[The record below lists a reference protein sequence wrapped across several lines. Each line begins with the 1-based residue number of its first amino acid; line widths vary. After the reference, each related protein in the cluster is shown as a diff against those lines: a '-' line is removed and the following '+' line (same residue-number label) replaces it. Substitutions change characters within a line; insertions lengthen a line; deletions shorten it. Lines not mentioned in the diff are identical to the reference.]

1 MDKYEFNI
9 KAEQMR
15 KMAEQGDYKT
25 AMQIADTIDWRRVRN
40 ANLLSYVADI
50 YEHNSEYEEAKDILL
65 LAFERA
71 PVGKRFLYKLAE
83 ISVKAG
89 DLQDAQEFYH
99 EFCEMSPD
107 DSRQYL
113 LRYLILKAKGASAE
127 QLIAPLEEYTSEEV
141 DEEWLYTLAKLYSEA
156 GCEDACVRTCDKIML
171 LFGLGQYVDK
181 AMELKLQYR
190 SLSKEQ
196 MDLVENRSKYEE
208 KLRKVSE
215 AFADTDGNLVEAQS
229 PALKAEVDAELAAE
243 TQSEGTTDTIT
254 TPSTEAVQ
262 PSSEENA
269 TIYQKTAEA
278 NADDQHAYTTDAA
291 SMAAIAAPESAAV
304 STAVSD
310 PVVTPSTAVPGAAQA
325 SDHDMQGAA
334 ADAVEAIQSAVHK
347 IPQKEEELHNYHM
360 IIEAKT
366 RADGLKIAIDEIKY
380 FHDLYGFNFKV
391 AKTDATR
398 LNERGFAAFV
408 PKIVGK
414 DLIVENAG
422 ALTYDVVDEIGDYID
437 TLTDSS
443 SVVLVDVMD
452 HFDRMAEDRPLF
464 IKKFDLV
471 SDVEEEEDELVE
483 DVDLDAP
490 VQADPAAESG
500 ETAASMKVQQPSS
513 APSYSEDRTPVPLHG
528 TENTCAEVDSSDK
541 YVDTSAADMS
551 ASASTVD
558 SAYAEPQKNEVDSAA
573 DAVDYPAETAD
584 ADGYDEEA
592 LAEEEADADGNA
604 AAQPEDKLPGDYYQE
619 MSVEDFAN
627 YAQQYAREID
637 CVLVGKT
644 VLALYERI
652 EMMQED
658 GVELTKESA
667 EELIEEAADKAEAP
681 SLGKKLTGMFHPKYD
696 KENRLILREDNF
708 IG

>member
-156 GCEDACVRTCDKIML
+156 GYEDACVRTCDKIML

-243 TQSEGTTDTIT
+243 TQSEGTTDMIT
-254 TPSTEAVQ
+254 TPSSEAVQ
-262 PSSEENA
+262 PSTEENA

-278 NADDQHAYTTDAA
+278 NADDQNAYAADAA
-291 SMAAIAAPESAAV
+291 SMTAAAVPESAAAPAG
-304 STAVSD
+304 SN
-310 PVVTPSTAVPGAAQA
+310 PVVTPSTEATSAAPA
-325 SDHDMQGAA
+325 SDRDIQGAA
-334 ADAVEAIQSAVHK
+334 ADAVEAIQTAVHK
-347 IPQKEEELHNYHM
+347 IPQKEAELHNYHM

-490 VQADPAAESG
+490 VQADADVENG
-500 ETAASMKVQQPSS
+500 ETAASMTVQQPSS

-541 YVDTSAADMS
+541 YVDTSAADMP
-551 ASASTVD
+551 AAGSTVD
-558 SAYAEPQKNEVDSAA
+558 SAYAEPQDTQVDSAA

-592 LAEEEADADGNA
+592 LTEEEADADGNA
-604 AAQPEDKLPGDYYQE
+604 VAQPEEKLPGDYYQE

-696 KENRLILREDNF
+696 KENRLILRADNF

>member
-83 ISVKAG
+83 ISVQAG

-107 DSRQYL
+107 DSRQFL

-215 AFADTDGNLVEAQS
+215 EFADTDGNLVEAQS
-229 PALKAEVDAELAAE
+229 PALKAEVDAELAA
-243 TQSEGTTDTIT
+243 D
-254 TPSTEAVQ
+254 TEAQ
-262 PSSEENA
+262 PATEENA

-278 NADDQHAYTTDAA
+278 NADDQNAYTTDAA
-291 SMAAIAAPESAAV
+291 SMTSAAV
-304 STAVSD
+304 SESAAAPAGSD
-310 PVVTPSTAVPGAAQA
+310 PVVTPSTEATSAAPA
-325 SDHDMQGAA
+325 SDHDIQGAA
-334 ADAVEAIQSAVHK
+334 SDAVEAIQSAVHK
-347 IPQKEEELHNYHM
+347 IPQKEAELHNYHM

-490 VQADPAAESG
+490 VQADEENEESTASMT
-500 ETAASMKVQQPSS
+500 EQQSSSAASFR
-513 APSYSEDRTPVPLHG
+513 EDRTPVPLHG
-528 TENTCAEVDSSDK
+528 TEDMSAEVDSSDK
-541 YVDTSAADMS
+541 YVDTSAADMP
-551 ASASTVD
+551 AAVSTVD
-558 SAYAEPQKNEVDSAA
+558 STYAEPQDKQVDSAA
-573 DAVDYPAETAD
+573 DTVDYPAETAD

-592 LAEEEADADGNA
+592 LSEEEADADENA
-604 AAQPEDKLPGDYYQE
+604 AAQPEEKLPGDYYQE

>member
-107 DSRQYL
+107 DSRQFL

-229 PALKAEVDAELAAE
+229 PSLKAEVDAELAA
-243 TQSEGTTDTIT
+243 D
-254 TPSTEAVQ
+254 TEAQ
-262 PSSEENA
+262 PATEENA
-269 TIYQKTAEA
+269 IIYQKTAEA
-278 NADDQHAYTTDAA
+278 NADDQNAYTTDAA
-291 SMAAIAAPESAAV
+291 SMTSAAV
-304 STAVSD
+304 SESAAAPAGSD
-310 PVVTPSTAVPGAAQA
+310 PVVTPSTEATSAAPA
-325 SDHDMQGAA
+325 SDHDIQGAA
-334 ADAVEAIQSAVHK
+334 SDAVEAIQSAVHK
-347 IPQKEEELHNYHM
+347 IPQKKEELHNYHM

-490 VQADPAAESG
+490 VQADEENEESTASMT
-500 ETAASMKVQQPSS
+500 EQQSSSAASFR
-513 APSYSEDRTPVPLHG
+513 EDRTPVPLHG
-528 TENTCAEVDSSDK
+528 TEDMSAEVDSSDK
-541 YVDTSAADMS
+541 YVDTSAADMP
-551 ASASTVD
+551 AAASTVE
-558 SAYAEPQKNEVDSAA
+558 STYAESQDKQVDSAA
-573 DAVDYPAETAD
+573 DTVDYPAETAD

-592 LAEEEADADGNA
+592 LSEEEADADENA

-696 KENRLILREDNF
+696 KENRLILRADNF

>member
-107 DSRQYL
+107 DSRQFL

-127 QLIAPLEEYTSEEV
+127 QLIAPLEEYTSLEV

-215 AFADTDGNLVEAQS
+215 EYADTDGNLVEAQS
-229 PALKAEVDAELAAE
+229 PVVKAEVDAELAAE
-243 TQSEGTTDTIT
+243 TQSEGMTDTIT
-254 TPSTEAVQ
+254 TPLSEDVQ
-262 PSSEENA
+262 PSSEESA
-269 TIYQKTAEA
+269 TIYQKSAEA
-278 NADDQHAYTTDAA
+278 NAGDQPAYTTAA
-291 SMAAIAAPESAAV
+291 DSMAAATTV
-304 STAVSD
+304 STAAVTD
-310 PVVTPSTAVPGAAQA
+310 PIVASSTSAQGAAQT
-325 SDHDMQGAA
+325 SNHDMQCAA

-347 IPQKEEELHNYHM
+347 IPRKEEELHNYHM

-408 PKIVGK
+408 PKIAGK

-422 ALTYDVVDEIGDYID
+422 ALTYDVVDEISDYID

-471 SDVEEEEDELVE
+471 SDIEEEEDELVE
-483 DVDLDAP
+483 DVDLEAP
-490 VQADPAAESG
+490 VQADAAVENE
-500 ETAASMKVQQPSS
+500 ETAASMTVQKPSPAAS
-513 APSYSEDRTPVPLHG
+513 ISEDRTPVPLHG
-528 TENTCAEVDSSDK
+528 TENRSAEADAPDK
-541 YVDTSAADMS
+541 YVDTSAVPVA
-551 ASASTVD
+551 AAASTVD
-558 SAYAEPQKNEVDSAA
+558 SAYAESQKNQVDSAA

-584 ADGYDEEA
+584 ADGDDEEA
-592 LAEEEADADGNA
+592 LTEEGADAAGNA
-604 AAQPEDKLPGDYYQE
+604 AAQPEEPLPGDYYQE

>member
-107 DSRQYL
+107 DSRQFL

-215 AFADTDGNLVEAQS
+215 EFADTDGNLVEAQS
-229 PALKAEVDAELAAE
+229 PVVKAEVDAELAAE

-254 TPSTEAVQ
+254 TPLSEDVQ

-269 TIYQKTAEA
+269 TIYQKSVEA
-278 NADDQHAYTTDAA
+278 NAGDQHAYTTAA
-291 SMAAIAAPESAAV
+291 DSMAAATAAST
-304 STAVSD
+304 TAVSD
-310 PVVTPSTAVPGAAQA
+310 PIVASSTSAQGAAQT
-325 SDHDMQGAA
+325 SDHNMQCAA

-347 IPQKEEELHNYHM
+347 IPQKKEELHNYHM

-408 PKIVGK
+408 PKIAGK

-422 ALTYDVVDEIGDYID
+422 ALTYDVVDEISDYID

-471 SDVEEEEDELVE
+471 SDIEEEEDELVE

-490 VQADPAAESG
+490 VQADAAVENG
-500 ETAASMKVQQPSS
+500 ETAASMTVQQPSS
-513 APSYSEDRTPVPLHG
+513 AASFSEDRTPVPLHG
-528 TENTCAEVDSSDK
+528 TEDRSAEVDAPDK
-541 YVDTSAADMS
+541 YVDTSAAPV
-551 ASASTVD
+551 AAAASTVD
-558 SAYAEPQKNEVDSAA
+558 SAYAESQKNQVDSAA
-573 DAVDYPAETAD
+573 DAVDYPAETVD
-584 ADGYDEEA
+584 AGGDDEEA
-592 LAEEEADADGNA
+592 LTEEGADAAGNA
-604 AAQPEDKLPGDYYQE
+604 AAQPEEPLPGDYYQE

>member
-50 YEHNSEYEEAKDILL
+50 YEHNGEYEEAKDILL

-83 ISVKAG
+83 ISVQAG

-107 DSRQYL
+107 DSRQFL

-156 GCEDACVRTCDKIML
+156 GHEDACVRTCDKIML

-215 AFADTDGNLVEAQS
+215 EFADTDGNLVEAQS
-229 PALKAEVDAELAAE
+229 PALKAEVEAELAA
-243 TQSEGTTDTIT
+243 D
-254 TPSTEAVQ
+254 TEAQ
-262 PSSEENA
+262 PVTEENA

-278 NADDQHAYTTDAA
+278 NADDRNAYTTDAV
-291 SMAAIAAPESAAV
+291 SMAASAVSEPAIAATVAA
-304 STAVSD
+304 
-310 PVVTPSTAVPGAAQA
+310 PVVTPSTEVTGAAPA
-325 SDHDMQGAA
+325 SDRDIQGAA

-347 IPQKEEELHNYHM
+347 IPQKEAELHNYHM

-408 PKIVGK
+408 PKITGK

-490 VQADPAAESG
+490 VQADPAVENG
-500 ETAASMKVQQPSS
+500 ETAASMTVQQPSS
-513 APSYSEDRTPVPLHG
+513 AASFNEDRTPVPLHRTADMG
-528 TENTCAEVDSSDK
+528 VEVDHSEDH
-541 YVDTSAADMS
+541 VDNTAETDASFDAA
-551 ASASTVD
+551 VD
-558 SAYAEPQKNEVDSAA
+558 STYE
-573 DAVDYPAETAD
+573 DAPEETDD
-584 ADGYDEEA
+584 ADGYDEGA
-592 LAEEEADADGNA
+592 LAEEEADAAVNTVA
-604 AAQPEDKLPGDYYQE
+604 EPKEEKLPGDYYQE

-696 KENRLILREDNF
+696 KENRLILREENF

>member
-215 AFADTDGNLVEAQS
+215 EFADTDGNLVEAQS
-229 PALKAEVDAELAAE
+229 PSLKAEVDAELAA
-243 TQSEGTTDTIT
+243 D
-254 TPSTEAVQ
+254 TEAQ
-262 PSSEENA
+262 PATEENA

-278 NADDQHAYTTDAA
+278 NADDQNAYTTDAA
-291 SMAAIAAPESAAV
+291 SMASAAAPESAA
-304 STAVSD
+304 TPAVSES
-310 PVVTPSTAVPGAAQA
+310 PVTPSTEATSVAPA
-325 SDHDMQGAA
+325 SDRDIQGAA

-347 IPQKEEELHNYHM
+347 IPQKEAELHNYHM

-490 VQADPAAESG
+490 VQADATVENG
-500 ETAASMKVQQPSS
+500 ETAASMTVQQPSS

-541 YVDTSAADMS
+541 YVDTSAADMP
-551 ASASTVD
+551 AAASTVD
-558 SAYAEPQKNEVDSAA
+558 SAYAEPQKNQVDSAA

-592 LAEEEADADGNA
+592 LTEEEADADENA
-604 AAQPEDKLPGDYYQE
+604 AAQPEEKLPGDYYQE

-696 KENRLILREDNF
+696 KENRLILRADNF

>member
-107 DSRQYL
+107 DSRQFL

-127 QLIAPLEEYTSEEV
+127 QLIAPLEEYTSLEV

-215 AFADTDGNLVEAQS
+215 EYADTDGNLVEAQS
-229 PALKAEVDAELAAE
+229 PVVKAEVDAELAAE

-254 TPSTEAVQ
+254 TPLSEDVQ
-262 PSSEENA
+262 PSSEESA
-269 TIYQKTAEA
+269 TIYQKSAEA
-278 NADDQHAYTTDAA
+278 NAGDQPAYTTAA
-291 SMAAIAAPESAAV
+291 DSMAAATTV
-304 STAVSD
+304 STAAVTD
-310 PVVTPSTAVPGAAQA
+310 PIVASSTSAQGAAQT
-325 SDHDMQGAA
+325 SNHDMQCAA

-347 IPQKEEELHNYHM
+347 IPRKEEELHNYHM

-408 PKIVGK
+408 PKIAGK

-422 ALTYDVVDEIGDYID
+422 ALTYDVVDEISDYID

-471 SDVEEEEDELVE
+471 SDIEEEEDELVE
-483 DVDLDAP
+483 DVDLNAP
-490 VQADPAAESG
+490 VQADAAVENG
-500 ETAASMKVQQPSS
+500 ETAASMTVQQPSS
-513 APSYSEDRTPVPLHG
+513 AASFSEDRTPVPLHG
-528 TENTCAEVDSSDK
+528 TENRSAEADAPDK
-541 YVDTSAADMS
+541 YVDTSAVPVA
-551 ASASTVD
+551 AAASTVD
-558 SAYAEPQKNEVDSAA
+558 SAYAESQKNQVDSAA

-584 ADGYDEEA
+584 ADGDDEEA
-592 LAEEEADADGNA
+592 LTEEEADTVANE
-604 AAQPEDKLPGDYYQE
+604 AAQPEEPLPGDYYQE

>member
-50 YEHNSEYEEAKDILL
+50 YEHNGEYEEAKDILL

-113 LRYLILKAKGASAE
+113 LRYLILKAKGSSAE

-156 GCEDACVRTCDKIML
+156 GYEDACVRTCDKIML

-243 TQSEGTTDTIT
+243 TQSEGTTDMIT
-254 TPSTEAVQ
+254 TPSSEAVQ
-262 PSSEENA
+262 PSTEENA

-278 NADDQHAYTTDAA
+278 NADDQNAYAADAA
-291 SMAAIAAPESAAV
+291 SMTAAAVPESAA
-304 STAVSD
+304 APAGSD
-310 PVVTPSTAVPGAAQA
+310 PVVTPPTEATSAAPA
-325 SDHDMQGAA
+325 SDRDIQGAA

-347 IPQKEEELHNYHM
+347 IPQKEVELHNYHM

-490 VQADPAAESG
+490 VQADADVENG
-500 ETAASMKVQQPSS
+500 ETEASMTVQQPSF

-541 YVDTSAADMS
+541 YVDTSAADMPV
-551 ASASTVD
+551 AASTVD
-558 SAYAEPQKNEVDSAA
+558 SAYAEPQKNQVDSAA

-592 LAEEEADADGNA
+592 LTEEEADADGNA
-604 AAQPEDKLPGDYYQE
+604 VAQPEEKLPGDYYQE

-696 KENRLILREDNF
+696 KENRLILRADNF

>member
-50 YEHNSEYEEAKDILL
+50 YEHNGEYEEAKDILL

-83 ISVKAG
+83 ISVQAG

-107 DSRQYL
+107 DSRQFL

-156 GCEDACVRTCDKIML
+156 GYEDACVRTCDKIML

-215 AFADTDGNLVEAQS
+215 EFADTDGNLVEAQS
-229 PALKAEVDAELAAE
+229 PSLKAEVDAELAD
-243 TQSEGTTDTIT
+243 DTEAQAVDTSDTVISSPADVQ
-254 TPSTEAVQ
+254 PSTE
-262 PSSEENA
+262 ENA
-269 TIYQKTAEA
+269 SIYRKSAEA
-278 NADDQHAYTTDAA
+278 NADDQNAYTIDAT
-291 SMAAIAAPESAAV
+291 SMAA
-304 STAVSD
+304 TAVSD
-310 PVVTPSTAVPGAAQA
+310 PVVTPSTETMSAAQA
-325 SDHDMQGAA
+325 SDRSIHGAA
-334 ADAVEAIQSAVHK
+334 ADAVDAIQSAVHK
-347 IPQKEEELHNYHM
+347 TPQKETELHNYHM

-408 PKIVGK
+408 PKIAGK

-471 SDVEEEEDELVE
+471 SDVEEEEDELVD

-490 VQADPAAESG
+490 VQADPAEESRD
-500 ETAASMKVQQPSS
+500 TSASVHEPASS
-513 APSYSEDRTPVPLHG
+513 VSEDRTPVPLHG
-528 TENTCAEVDSSDK
+528 TENTGAEVDSSDK
-541 YVDTSAADMS
+541 YVDESAVDTSAA
-551 ASASTVD
+551 ASTVD
-558 SAYAEPQKNEVDSAA
+558 SAYAKPQKNQVDSVA

-592 LAEEEADADGNA
+592 LTGEEADASENA
-604 AAQPEDKLPGDYYQE
+604 AAQPEEKLPGDYYQE

-637 CVLVGKT
+637 CVLAGKT

>member
-156 GCEDACVRTCDKIML
+156 GYEDACVRTCDKIML

-243 TQSEGTTDTIT
+243 TQSEGTTDMIT
-254 TPSTEAVQ
+254 TPSSEAVQ
-262 PSSEENA
+262 PSTEENA

-278 NADDQHAYTTDAA
+278 NADDQNAYAADAA
-291 SMAAIAAPESAAV
+291 SMTAAAVPESAA
-304 STAVSD
+304 APAGSD
-310 PVVTPSTAVPGAAQA
+310 PVVTPSTEATSAAPA
-325 SDHDMQGAA
+325 SDRDIQGAA
-334 ADAVEAIQSAVHK
+334 ADAVEAIQTAVHK
-347 IPQKEEELHNYHM
+347 IPQKEAELHNYHM

-490 VQADPAAESG
+490 VQADADVENG
-500 ETAASMKVQQPSS
+500 ETEASMTVQQPSS

-541 YVDTSAADMS
+541 YVDTSAADMP
-551 ASASTVD
+551 AAGSTVD
-558 SAYAEPQKNEVDSAA
+558 SAYAEPQDTQVDSAA

-592 LAEEEADADGNA
+592 LTEEEADADENA
-604 AAQPEDKLPGDYYQE
+604 VAQPEEKLPGDYYQE

-696 KENRLILREDNF
+696 KENRLILRADNF

>member
-107 DSRQYL
+107 DSRQFL

-127 QLIAPLEEYTSEEV
+127 QLIAPLEEYTSLEV

-215 AFADTDGNLVEAQS
+215 EYADTDGNLVEAQS
-229 PALKAEVDAELAAE
+229 PVVKAEVDAELAAE

-254 TPSTEAVQ
+254 TPLSEDVQ
-262 PSSEENA
+262 PSSEESA
-269 TIYQKTAEA
+269 TIYQKSAEA
-278 NADDQHAYTTDAA
+278 NADDQPAYTTAA
-291 SMAAIAAPESAAV
+291 DSMAAATTV
-304 STAVSD
+304 STAAVTD
-310 PVVTPSTAVPGAAQA
+310 PIVASSTSAQGAAQT
-325 SDHDMQGAA
+325 SNHDMQCAA
-334 ADAVEAIQSAVHK
+334 ADAVKAIQSAVHK

-398 LNERGFAAFV
+398 LNERGFVAFV
-408 PKIVGK
+408 PKIAGK

-422 ALTYDVVDEIGDYID
+422 ALTYDVVDEISDYID

-471 SDVEEEEDELVE
+471 SDIEEEEDELVE
-483 DVDLDAP
+483 DVDLEAP
-490 VQADPAAESG
+490 VQADAAVENE
-500 ETAASMKVQQPSS
+500 ETAASMTVQKPSPAAS
-513 APSYSEDRTPVPLHG
+513 ISEDRTPVPLHG
-528 TENTCAEVDSSDK
+528 TKNRSAEADAPDK
-541 YVDTSAADMS
+541 YVDTSAVPVA
-551 ASASTVD
+551 AAASTVD
-558 SAYAEPQKNEVDSAA
+558 SAYAESQKNQVDSAA

-584 ADGYDEEA
+584 ADGDDEEA
-592 LAEEEADADGNA
+592 LTEEEADTVANE
-604 AAQPEDKLPGDYYQE
+604 AAQPEEPLPGDYYQE

>member
-107 DSRQYL
+107 DSRQFL

-127 QLIAPLEEYTSEEV
+127 QLIAPLEEYTSLEV

-215 AFADTDGNLVEAQS
+215 EYADTDGNLVEAQS
-229 PALKAEVDAELAAE
+229 PVVKAEVDAELAAE

-254 TPSTEAVQ
+254 TPLSEDVQ
-262 PSSEENA
+262 PSSEESA
-269 TIYQKTAEA
+269 TIYQKSAEA
-278 NADDQHAYTTDAA
+278 NAGDQHAHTTAA
-291 SMAAIAAPESAAV
+291 DSMAAATAV
-304 STAVSD
+304 STSAVSD
-310 PVVTPSTAVPGAAQA
+310 PIVASSTSAQGAAQT
-325 SDHDMQGAA
+325 SNHDMQCAA

-347 IPQKEEELHNYHM
+347 IPRKEEELHNYHM

-408 PKIVGK
+408 PKIAGK

-422 ALTYDVVDEIGDYID
+422 ALTYDVVDEISDYID

-471 SDVEEEEDELVE
+471 SDIEEEEDELVE
-483 DVDLDAP
+483 DVDLEAP
-490 VQADPAAESG
+490 VQADAAVENE
-500 ETAASMKVQQPSS
+500 ETAASMTVQKPSPAAS
-513 APSYSEDRTPVPLHG
+513 FSEDRTPVPLHG
-528 TENTCAEVDSSDK
+528 TEDRSAEADAPDK
-541 YVDTSAADMS
+541 YVDTSAVPVA
-551 ASASTVD
+551 AAASTVD
-558 SAYAEPQKNEVDSAA
+558 SAYAESQKNQVDSAA

-584 ADGYDEEA
+584 ADGDDEET
-592 LAEEEADADGNA
+592 LTEEGADAAGNA
-604 AAQPEDKLPGDYYQE
+604 AAQPEEPLPGDYYQE

>member
-156 GCEDACVRTCDKIML
+156 GYEDACVRTCDKIML

-243 TQSEGTTDTIT
+243 TQSEGTTDMIT
-254 TPSTEAVQ
+254 TPSSEAVQ
-262 PSSEENA
+262 PSTEENA

-278 NADDQHAYTTDAA
+278 NADDQNAYAADAA
-291 SMAAIAAPESAAV
+291 SMTAAAVPESAAAPAG
-304 STAVSD
+304 SN
-310 PVVTPSTAVPGAAQA
+310 PVVTPSTEATSAAPA
-325 SDHDMQGAA
+325 SDRDIQGAA
-334 ADAVEAIQSAVHK
+334 ADAVEAIQTAVHK
-347 IPQKEEELHNYHM
+347 IPQKEAELHNYHM

-490 VQADPAAESG
+490 VQADADVENG
-500 ETAASMKVQQPSS
+500 ETEASMTVQQPSS
-513 APSYSEDRTPVPLHG
+513 APLYSEDRTPVPLHG
-528 TENTCAEVDSSDK
+528 TEYTGAEVDSSDK
-541 YVDTSAADMS
+541 YVDTSAADMP
-551 ASASTVD
+551 AAGSTVD
-558 SAYAEPQKNEVDSAA
+558 SAYAEPQDTQVDSAA

-592 LAEEEADADGNA
+592 LTEEEVDADGNA
-604 AAQPEDKLPGDYYQE
+604 AAQPEEKLPGDYYQE

-696 KENRLILREDNF
+696 KENRLILRADNF

>member
-107 DSRQYL
+107 DSRQFL

-243 TQSEGTTDTIT
+243 TQLEGTTDTIT

-278 NADDQHAYTTDAA
+278 NADDQHAYTTATA
-291 SMAAIAAPESAAV
+291 SMAAAAAPESAAV
-304 STAVSD
+304 LTAAGSD
-310 PVVTPSTAVPGAAQA
+310 PVVTPSTAVPGAAQV

-408 PKIVGK
+408 PKIAGK

-490 VQADPAAESG
+490 VQADAAVENR
-500 ETAASMKVQQPSS
+500 ETA

-528 TENTCAEVDSSDK
+528 TEDTGVEVDSSDK
-541 YVDTSAADMS
+541 YVDTSAADMP
-551 ASASTVD
+551 AADSTVD
-558 SAYAEPQKNEVDSAA
+558 SAYAEPQKNQVDSAA
-573 DAVDYPAETAD
+573 DAVDYPAETAV
-584 ADGYDEEA
+584 AEGYDEEA
-592 LAEEEADADGNA
+592 LTEEKADADGNA

>member
-107 DSRQYL
+107 DSRQFL

-127 QLIAPLEEYTSEEV
+127 QLIAPLEEYTSLEV

-215 AFADTDGNLVEAQS
+215 EYADTDGNLVEAQS
-229 PALKAEVDAELAAE
+229 PVVKAEVDAELAAE

-254 TPSTEAVQ
+254 TPLSEDVQ
-262 PSSEENA
+262 PSSEESA
-269 TIYQKTAEA
+269 TIYQKSAEA
-278 NADDQHAYTTDAA
+278 NAGDQPAYTTAA
-291 SMAAIAAPESAAV
+291 DSMAAATTV
-304 STAVSD
+304 STAALTD
-310 PVVTPSTAVPGAAQA
+310 PIVASSTSAQGAAQT
-325 SDHDMQGAA
+325 SNHDMQCAA
-334 ADAVEAIQSAVHK
+334 ADAVKAIQSAVHK
-347 IPQKEEELHNYHM
+347 IPRKEEELHNYHM

-408 PKIVGK
+408 PKIAGK

-422 ALTYDVVDEIGDYID
+422 ALTYDVVDEISDYID

-464 IKKFDLV
+464 I
-471 SDVEEEEDELVE
+471 EEEEDELVE

-490 VQADPAAESG
+490 VQADAAVENE
-500 ETAASMKVQQPSS
+500 ETADSMTVQKPSS
-513 APSYSEDRTPVPLHG
+513 AASFSEDRTPVPLHG
-528 TENTCAEVDSSDK
+528 TENRGAEADAPDK
-541 YVDTSAADMS
+541 YVDTSAVPVA
-551 ASASTVD
+551 AAASTVD
-558 SAYAEPQKNEVDSAA
+558 SAYAESQKNQVDSAA

-584 ADGYDEEA
+584 ADGDDEEA
-592 LAEEEADADGNA
+592 LTEEEADTAGNA
-604 AAQPEDKLPGDYYQE
+604 AAQPEEPLPGDYYQE

>member
-141 DEEWLYTLAKLYSEA
+141 DEEWLYNLAKLYSEA
-156 GCEDACVRTCDKIML
+156 GYEDACVRTCDKIML

-243 TQSEGTTDTIT
+243 TQSEGTTDMIT
-254 TPSTEAVQ
+254 TPSSEAVQ
-262 PSSEENA
+262 PSTEENA

-278 NADDQHAYTTDAA
+278 NADDQNAYTTDAA
-291 SMAAIAAPESAAV
+291 SMESAEVSESAA
-304 STAVSD
+304 TPAVSES
-310 PVVTPSTAVPGAAQA
+310 PVTPSTEATSAAPA
-325 SDHDMQGAA
+325 SDRDIQGAA

-347 IPQKEEELHNYHM
+347 IPQKEAELHNYHM

-391 AKTDATR
+391 AKTDATK

-490 VQADPAAESG
+490 VQADATVENG
-500 ETAASMKVQQPSS
+500 ETEASMTVQQPSS

-528 TENTCAEVDSSDK
+528 TEYTGAEVDSSDK
-541 YVDTSAADMS
+541 YVDTSAADMP
-551 ASASTVD
+551 AAGSTVD
-558 SAYAEPQKNEVDSAA
+558 SAYAEPQDKQVDSAA

-592 LAEEEADADGNA
+592 LTEEEADADGNA
-604 AAQPEDKLPGDYYQE
+604 VAQPEEKLPGDYYQE

-696 KENRLILREDNF
+696 KENRLILRADNF

>member
-1 MDKYEFNI
+1 
-9 KAEQMR
+9 
-15 KMAEQGDYKT
+15 MAAAT
-25 AMQIADTIDWRRVRN
+25 
-40 ANLLSYVADI
+40 VASTSATSDPI
-50 YEHNSEYEEAKDILL
+50 VAS
-65 LAFERA
+65 
-71 PVGKRFLYKLAE
+71 
-83 ISVKAG
+83 S
-89 DLQDAQEFYH
+89 
-99 EFCEMSPD
+99 
-107 DSRQYL
+107 
-113 LRYLILKAKGASAE
+113 ASASGVA
-127 QLIAPLEEYTSEEV
+127 QTS
-141 DEEWLYTLAKLYSEA
+141 
-156 GCEDACVRTCDKIML
+156 
-171 LFGLGQYVDK
+171 
-181 AMELKLQYR
+181 
-190 SLSKEQ
+190 
-196 MDLVENRSKYEE
+196 N
-208 KLRKVSE
+208 
-215 AFADTDGNLVEAQS
+215 
-229 PALKAEVDAELAAE
+229 
-243 TQSEGTTDTIT
+243 
-254 TPSTEAVQ
+254 
-262 PSSEENA
+262 
-269 TIYQKTAEA
+269 
-278 NADDQHAYTTDAA
+278 
-291 SMAAIAAPESAAV
+291 
-304 STAVSD
+304 
-310 PVVTPSTAVPGAAQA
+310 
-325 SDHDMQGAA
+325 HDMQCAA

-408 PKIVGK
+408 PKIAGK
-414 DLIVENAG
+414 DLIVVNAG
-422 ALTYDVVDEIGDYID
+422 ALTYDVVDEISDYID

-471 SDVEEEEDELVE
+471 SDIEEEEDELVE

-490 VQADPAAESG
+490 VQADAAVENG
-500 ETAASMKVQQPSS
+500 DTAASMPVQQPSS
-513 APSYSEDRTPVPLHG
+513 AASYSEDRTPVPLHG
-528 TENTCAEVDSSDK
+528 TEDRGAEVDASDK
-541 YVDTSAADMS
+541 YVDTSAVHMAAAD
-551 ASASTVD
+551 STVD
-558 SAYAEPQKNEVDSAA
+558 SAYAESQKNQVDSAA

-584 ADGYDEEA
+584 ADGDDEEA
-592 LAEEEADADGNA
+592 LTEEEADAAGNE
-604 AAQPEDKLPGDYYQE
+604 AAQSEEQLPGDYYQE

>member
-107 DSRQYL
+107 DSRQFL

-127 QLIAPLEEYTSEEV
+127 QLIAPLEEYTSLEV

-215 AFADTDGNLVEAQS
+215 EYADTDGNLVEAQS
-229 PALKAEVDAELAAE
+229 PVVKAEVDAELAAE

-254 TPSTEAVQ
+254 TPLSEDVQ
-262 PSSEENA
+262 PSSEESA
-269 TIYQKTAEA
+269 TIYQKSAEA
-278 NADDQHAYTTDAA
+278 NAGDQPAYTTATD
-291 SMAAIAAPESAAV
+291 SMAAATTV
-304 STAVSD
+304 STAAVTD
-310 PVVTPSTAVPGAAQA
+310 PIVASSTSAQGATQT
-325 SDHDMQGAA
+325 SNHDMQCAA
-334 ADAVEAIQSAVHK
+334 ADAVKAIQSAVHK

-408 PKIVGK
+408 PKIAGK

-422 ALTYDVVDEIGDYID
+422 ALTYDVVDEISDYID

-471 SDVEEEEDELVE
+471 SDIEEEEDELVE

-490 VQADPAAESG
+490 VQADAAVENE
-500 ETAASMKVQQPSS
+500 ETAASMTVQKPSPAAS
-513 APSYSEDRTPVPLHG
+513 FSEDRTPVPLHG
-528 TENTCAEVDSSDK
+528 TENRSAEADAPDK
-541 YVDTSAADMS
+541 YVDTSAVPVA
-551 ASASTVD
+551 AVASTVD
-558 SAYAEPQKNEVDSAA
+558 SAYAESQKNQVDSAA

-584 ADGYDEEA
+584 ADGDDGET
-592 LAEEEADADGNA
+592 LTEEEADTVANE
-604 AAQPEDKLPGDYYQE
+604 AAQPEEPLPGDYYQE

>member
-156 GCEDACVRTCDKIML
+156 GYEDACVRTCDKIML

-243 TQSEGTTDTIT
+243 TQSEGTTDMIT
-254 TPSTEAVQ
+254 TPSSEAVQ
-262 PSSEENA
+262 PSTEENA

-278 NADDQHAYTTDAA
+278 NADDQNAYAADAA
-291 SMAAIAAPESAAV
+291 SMTAAAVPESAAAPAG
-304 STAVSD
+304 SN
-310 PVVTPSTAVPGAAQA
+310 PVVTPSTEATSAAPA
-325 SDHDMQGAA
+325 SDRDIQGAA
-334 ADAVEAIQSAVHK
+334 ADAVEAIQTAVHK
-347 IPQKEEELHNYHM
+347 IPQKEAELHNYHM

-490 VQADPAAESG
+490 VQADAAVENG
-500 ETAASMKVQQPSS
+500 ETEASMTVQQPSS

-541 YVDTSAADMS
+541 YVDTSAADMP
-551 ASASTVD
+551 AAASTVD
-558 SAYAEPQKNEVDSAA
+558 SAYAEPQKNQVDSAA

-592 LAEEEADADGNA
+592 LTEEEADADGNA
-604 AAQPEDKLPGDYYQE
+604 AAQPEEKLPGDYYQE

-696 KENRLILREDNF
+696 KENRLILRADNF

>member
-107 DSRQYL
+107 DSRQFL

-215 AFADTDGNLVEAQS
+215 EFADTDGNLVEAQS
-229 PALKAEVDAELAAE
+229 PSLKAEVDAELAA
-243 TQSEGTTDTIT
+243 DTEAQ
-254 TPSTEAVQ
+254 PST
-262 PSSEENA
+262 EENA

-278 NADDQHAYTTDAA
+278 NADDQNAYTTDAA
-291 SMAAIAAPESAAV
+291 PMASAAV
-304 STAVSD
+304 SESAAAPAVSES
-310 PVVTPSTAVPGAAQA
+310 PVTPSTEATSAAPA
-325 SDHDMQGAA
+325 SDRDIQGAA

-347 IPQKEEELHNYHM
+347 IPQKEAELHNYHM

-490 VQADPAAESG
+490 VQADAAVENG
-500 ETAASMKVQQPSS
+500 ETAASMTAQQPSS

-541 YVDTSAADMS
+541 YVDTSAADMP
-551 ASASTVD
+551 AAASTVD
-558 SAYAEPQKNEVDSAA
+558 NAYAGPQDTQVDSAA

-592 LAEEEADADGNA
+592 LTEEEADADGNA

>member
-107 DSRQYL
+107 DSRQFL

-127 QLIAPLEEYTSEEV
+127 QLIAPLEEYTSLEV

-215 AFADTDGNLVEAQS
+215 EYADTDGNLVEAQS
-229 PALKAEVDAELAAE
+229 PVVKAEVDAELAAE

-254 TPSTEAVQ
+254 TPLSEDVQ
-262 PSSEENA
+262 PSSEESA
-269 TIYQKTAEA
+269 TIYQKSAEA
-278 NADDQHAYTTDAA
+278 NAGDQPAYTTAA
-291 SMAAIAAPESAAV
+291 DSMAAATTV
-304 STAVSD
+304 STAAVTD
-310 PVVTPSTAVPGAAQA
+310 PIVASSTSAQGAAQT
-325 SDHDMQGAA
+325 SNHDMQCAA
-334 ADAVEAIQSAVHK
+334 ADAVKAIQSAVHK
-347 IPQKEEELHNYHM
+347 IPRKEEELHNYHM

-408 PKIVGK
+408 PKIAGK

-422 ALTYDVVDEIGDYID
+422 ALTYDVVDEISDYID

-471 SDVEEEEDELVE
+471 SDIEEEEDELVE

-490 VQADPAAESG
+490 VQADAAVENE
-500 ETAASMKVQQPSS
+500 ETAASMTVQKPSPAAS
-513 APSYSEDRTPVPLHG
+513 ISEDRTPVPLHG
-528 TENTCAEVDSSDK
+528 TENRSAEADAPDK
-541 YVDTSAADMS
+541 YVDTSAVPVA
-551 ASASTVD
+551 AAASTVD
-558 SAYAEPQKNEVDSAA
+558 SAYAESQKNQVDSAA

-584 ADGYDEEA
+584 ADGDDEEA
-592 LAEEEADADGNA
+592 LTEEEADTVANE
-604 AAQPEDKLPGDYYQE
+604 AAQPEEPLPGDYYQE

>member
-50 YEHNSEYEEAKDILL
+50 YEHNGEYEEAKDILL

-156 GCEDACVRTCDKIML
+156 GYEDACVRTCDKIML

-243 TQSEGTTDTIT
+243 TQSEGTTDMIT
-254 TPSTEAVQ
+254 TPSSEAVQ
-262 PSSEENA
+262 PSTEENA
-269 TIYQKTAEA
+269 TIYQKTAEV
-278 NADDQHAYTTDAA
+278 NADDQNAYAADAA
-291 SMAAIAAPESAAV
+291 SMTAAAVSESAA
-304 STAVSD
+304 APAGSD
-310 PVVTPSTAVPGAAQA
+310 PVVTPSTEATSAAPA
-325 SDHDMQGAA
+325 SDRDIQGAA

-347 IPQKEEELHNYHM
+347 IPQKEAELHNYHM

-366 RADGLKIAIDEIKY
+366 RTDGLKIAIDEIKY
-380 FHDLYGFNFKV
+380 FHDLYGFDFKV

-490 VQADPAAESG
+490 VQADADVENG
-500 ETAASMKVQQPSS
+500 ETEASMTVQQPSS

-541 YVDTSAADMS
+541 YVDTSAADMPA
-551 ASASTVD
+551 ASSTVD
-558 SAYAEPQKNEVDSAA
+558 SAYAEPQKNQVDSAA

-592 LAEEEADADGNA
+592 LTEEEADADGNA
-604 AAQPEDKLPGDYYQE
+604 AAQPEEKLPGDYYQE

-696 KENRLILREDNF
+696 KENRLILRADNF

>member
-1 MDKYEFNI
+1 
-9 KAEQMR
+9 
-15 KMAEQGDYKT
+15 
-25 AMQIADTIDWRRVRN
+25 
-40 ANLLSYVADI
+40 
-50 YEHNSEYEEAKDILL
+50 
-65 LAFERA
+65 
-71 PVGKRFLYKLAE
+71 
-83 ISVKAG
+83 
-89 DLQDAQEFYH
+89 
-99 EFCEMSPD
+99 
-107 DSRQYL
+107 
-113 LRYLILKAKGASAE
+113 
-127 QLIAPLEEYTSEEV
+127 
-141 DEEWLYTLAKLYSEA
+141 
-156 GCEDACVRTCDKIML
+156 
-171 LFGLGQYVDK
+171 
-181 AMELKLQYR
+181 MELKLQYR

-229 PALKAEVDAELAAE
+229 PALKAEVDAELAA
-243 TQSEGTTDTIT
+243 D
-254 TPSTEAVQ
+254 TEAQ
-262 PSSEENA
+262 SATEENA

-278 NADDQHAYTTDAA
+278 NADDQDAYTTDAA
-291 SMAAIAAPESAAV
+291 SMAATASPESAAV
-304 STAVSD
+304 STAAVSD
-310 PVVTPSTAVPGAAQA
+310 PVMTPSTSAPGAAQA

-408 PKIVGK
+408 PKIAGK

-490 VQADPAAESG
+490 VQADAAVENS
-500 ETAASMKVQQPSS
+500 ETA

-528 TENTCAEVDSSDK
+528 TEDTGVEVDSSDK
-541 YVDTSAADMS
+541 YVDTSAADMP
-551 ASASTVD
+551 AAASTVD
-558 SAYAEPQKNEVDSAA
+558 SAYAEPQKNQVDSAA
-573 DAVDYPAETAD
+573 DDVDYPADTAD
-584 ADGYDEEA
+584 AEGYDEEA
-592 LAEEEADADGNA
+592 LTEEEADADGNA

>member
-107 DSRQYL
+107 DSRQFL

-127 QLIAPLEEYTSEEV
+127 QLIAPLEEYTSLEV

-215 AFADTDGNLVEAQS
+215 EYADTDGNLVEAQS
-229 PALKAEVDAELAAE
+229 PVVKAEVDAELAAE

-254 TPSTEAVQ
+254 TPLSEDVQ
-262 PSSEENA
+262 PSSEESA
-269 TIYQKTAEA
+269 TIYQKSAEA
-278 NADDQHAYTTDAA
+278 NAGDQPAYTTAA
-291 SMAAIAAPESAAV
+291 DSMAAATAV
-304 STAVSD
+304 STSAVSD
-310 PVVTPSTAVPGAAQA
+310 PIVASSTSAQGATQT
-325 SDHDMQGAA
+325 SNHDMQCAA

-347 IPQKEEELHNYHM
+347 IPRKEEELHNYHM

-408 PKIVGK
+408 PKIAGK

-422 ALTYDVVDEIGDYID
+422 ALTYDVVDEISDYID

-471 SDVEEEEDELVE
+471 SDIEEEEDELVE

-490 VQADPAAESG
+490 VQADAAVENE
-500 ETAASMKVQQPSS
+500 ETAASMTVQKPSS
-513 APSYSEDRTPVPLHG
+513 AASFSEDRTPVPLHG
-528 TENTCAEVDSSDK
+528 TENRGAEVDAPDK
-541 YVDTSAADMS
+541 YVDTSAVPVA
-551 ASASTVD
+551 AEASTVD
-558 SAYAEPQKNEVDSAA
+558 SAYAESQKNQVDSAA

-584 ADGYDEEA
+584 ADGDDEEA
-592 LAEEEADADGNA
+592 LTEEGADAAGNA
-604 AAQPEDKLPGDYYQE
+604 AAQEEPLPGDYYQE

>member
-50 YEHNSEYEEAKDILL
+50 YEHNGEYEEAKDILL

-83 ISVKAG
+83 ISVQAG

-107 DSRQYL
+107 DSRQFL

-156 GCEDACVRTCDKIML
+156 GYEDACVRTCDKIML

-215 AFADTDGNLVEAQS
+215 EFADTDGNLVEAQS
-229 PALKAEVDAELAAE
+229 PSLKAEVDAELAA
-243 TQSEGTTDTIT
+243 DTEAQPVDTSDTVIPSPDDVQ
-254 TPSTEAVQ
+254 PSTE
-262 PSSEENA
+262 ENA
-269 TIYQKTAEA
+269 SIYRKSAEA
-278 NADDQHAYTTDAA
+278 NADDQNAYTIDDTSLAA
-291 SMAAIAAPESAAV
+291 
-304 STAVSD
+304 TAVSD
-310 PVVTPSTAVPGAAQA
+310 AVVTPSTEATSAAQA
-325 SDHDMQGAA
+325 SDRSIQGAA
-334 ADAVEAIQSAVHK
+334 ADAVDAIQSAVHK
-347 IPQKEEELHNYHM
+347 IPQKEAELHNYHM

-408 PKIVGK
+408 PKIAGK

-437 TLTDSS
+437 TLNDSS

-490 VQADPAAESG
+490 VQADPAEESRD
-500 ETAASMKVQQPSS
+500 TSASVHEPTSS
-513 APSYSEDRTPVPLHG
+513 VSEDRTPVPLHG
-528 TENTCAEVDSSDK
+528 TADTGAEVDSSDE
-541 YVDTSAADMS
+541 YVDKSSSDMS
-551 ASASTVD
+551 AVASTVD
-558 SAYAEPQKNEVDSAA
+558 SAYAEPQKNQVDSVA
-573 DAVDYPAETAD
+573 DAVNYPAET

-592 LAEEEADADGNA
+592 LTEEEADEAENA
-604 AAQPEDKLPGDYYQE
+604 AGQPEEKLPGDYYQE

>member
-50 YEHNSEYEEAKDILL
+50 YEHNGEYEEAKDILL

-83 ISVKAG
+83 ISVQAG

-107 DSRQYL
+107 DSRQFL

-156 GCEDACVRTCDKIML
+156 GYEDACVRTCDKIML

-215 AFADTDGNLVEAQS
+215 EFADTDGNFVEAQS
-229 PALKAEVDAELAAE
+229 PSLKAEVDAELAA
-243 TQSEGTTDTIT
+243 D
-254 TPSTEAVQ
+254 TEAQPVDTSDTVIPSPDDVQ
-262 PSSEENA
+262 PSNEENA
-269 TIYQKTAEA
+269 SIYRKSAEA
-278 NADDQHAYTTDAA
+278 NADDRNAYTIDDTSLAA
-291 SMAAIAAPESAAV
+291 
-304 STAVSD
+304 TAVSD
-310 PVVTPSTAVPGAAQA
+310 PVVTPSTEATSAAQA
-325 SDHDMQGAA
+325 SDRSIQGAA
-334 ADAVEAIQSAVHK
+334 ADAVDAIQSAVHK
-347 IPQKEEELHNYHM
+347 IPQKEAELHNYHM

-408 PKIVGK
+408 PKIAGK

-490 VQADPAAESG
+490 VQADPAEENRDTS
-500 ETAASMKVQQPSS
+500 ASVHEPTSS
-513 APSYSEDRTPVPLHG
+513 VSEDRTPVPLHG
-528 TENTCAEVDSSDK
+528 TADTGAEVDSSDE
-541 YVDTSAADMS
+541 YVDKSSGDMS
-551 ASASTVD
+551 AVTSTVD
-558 SAYAEPQKNEVDSAA
+558 SAYAEPQKNQVDSVA

-592 LAEEEADADGNA
+592 LTEEEADAAENA
-604 AAQPEDKLPGDYYQE
+604 AAQPEEKLPGDYYQE

-637 CVLVGKT
+637 CVFAGKT

>member
-107 DSRQYL
+107 DSRQFL

-127 QLIAPLEEYTSEEV
+127 QLIAPLEEYTSLEV

-215 AFADTDGNLVEAQS
+215 EYADTDGNLVEAQS
-229 PALKAEVDAELAAE
+229 PVVKAEVDAELAAE

-254 TPSTEAVQ
+254 TPLSEDVQ
-262 PSSEENA
+262 PSSEESA
-269 TIYQKTAEA
+269 TIYQKSAEA
-278 NADDQHAYTTDAA
+278 NAGDQPAYTTAA
-291 SMAAIAAPESAAV
+291 DSMAAATTV
-304 STAVSD
+304 STAAVTD
-310 PVVTPSTAVPGAAQA
+310 PIVAASTSAQGAAQT
-325 SDHDMQGAA
+325 SNHDMQCAA
-334 ADAVEAIQSAVHK
+334 ADAVKAIQSAVHK

-398 LNERGFAAFV
+398 LNERGFVAFV
-408 PKIVGK
+408 PKIAGK

-422 ALTYDVVDEIGDYID
+422 ALTYDVVDEISDYID

-471 SDVEEEEDELVE
+471 SDIEEEEDELVE
-483 DVDLDAP
+483 DVDLEAP
-490 VQADPAAESG
+490 VQADAAVENE
-500 ETAASMKVQQPSS
+500 ETAASMTVQKPSPAAS
-513 APSYSEDRTPVPLHG
+513 FSEDRTPVPLHG
-528 TENTCAEVDSSDK
+528 TEDRSAEADAPDK
-541 YVDTSAADMS
+541 YVDTSAVPVA
-551 ASASTVD
+551 AAASTVD
-558 SAYAEPQKNEVDSAA
+558 SAYAESQKNQVDSAA

-584 ADGYDEEA
+584 ADGDDEEA
-592 LAEEEADADGNA
+592 LTEEEADTAGNA
-604 AAQPEDKLPGDYYQE
+604 AAQPEEPLPGDYYQE

>member
-107 DSRQYL
+107 DSRQFL

-127 QLIAPLEEYTSEEV
+127 QLIAPLEEYTSLEV

-215 AFADTDGNLVEAQS
+215 EYADTDGNLVEAQS
-229 PALKAEVDAELAAE
+229 PVVKAEVDAELAAE

-254 TPSTEAVQ
+254 TPLSEDVQ
-262 PSSEENA
+262 PSSEESA
-269 TIYQKTAEA
+269 TIYQKSAEA
-278 NADDQHAYTTDAA
+278 NAGDQPAYSTAA
-291 SMAAIAAPESAAV
+291 DSMAAATTV
-304 STAVSD
+304 STAAVTD
-310 PVVTPSTAVPGAAQA
+310 PIVASSTSAQGAAQT
-325 SDHDMQGAA
+325 SNHDMQCAA
-334 ADAVEAIQSAVHK
+334 ADAVKAIQSAVHK

-408 PKIVGK
+408 PKIAGK

-422 ALTYDVVDEIGDYID
+422 ALTYDVVDEISDYID

-471 SDVEEEEDELVE
+471 SDIEEEEDELVE

-490 VQADPAAESG
+490 VQADAAVENE
-500 ETAASMKVQQPSS
+500 ETAASMTVQKPSPAAS
-513 APSYSEDRTPVPLHG
+513 FSEDRTPVPLHG
-528 TENTCAEVDSSDK
+528 TENRGAEADAPDK
-541 YVDTSAADMS
+541 YVDTSAVPVA
-551 ASASTVD
+551 AAASTVD
-558 SAYAEPQKNEVDSAA
+558 SAYAESQKNQVDSAA

-584 ADGYDEEA
+584 ADGDDEEA
-592 LAEEEADADGNA
+592 LTEEGADAAGNA
-604 AAQPEDKLPGDYYQE
+604 AAQEEPLPGDYYQE

>member
-107 DSRQYL
+107 DSRQFL

-127 QLIAPLEEYTSEEV
+127 QLIAPLEEYTSLEV

-215 AFADTDGNLVEAQS
+215 EFADTDGNLVEAQS
-229 PALKAEVDAELAAE
+229 PVVKAEVDAELAAE

-254 TPSTEAVQ
+254 TPLSEDVQ
-262 PSSEENA
+262 PSSVENA
-269 TIYQKTAEA
+269 TIYQKSAEI
-278 NADDQHAYTTDAA
+278 NAGDQHAYTTAA
-291 SMAAIAAPESAAV
+291 DSMAAATTV
-304 STAVSD
+304 ST
-310 PVVTPSTAVPGAAQA
+310 TAVTDPIVASSTSAQGAAQT
-325 SDHDMQGAA
+325 SDHDMQCAA

-347 IPQKEEELHNYHM
+347 IPKKEEELHNYHM

-408 PKIVGK
+408 PKIAGK

-422 ALTYDVVDEIGDYID
+422 ALTYDVVDEISDYID

-471 SDVEEEEDELVE
+471 SDIEEEEDELVE

-490 VQADPAAESG
+490 VQADAAVENG
-500 ETAASMKVQQPSS
+500 ETAASMTVQQPSS
-513 APSYSEDRTPVPLHG
+513 AASFSEDRTPVPLHG
-528 TENTCAEVDSSDK
+528 TEDRGAEVDAPDK
-541 YVDTSAADMS
+541 YVDTSAVPA
-551 ASASTVD
+551 AAAASTVD
-558 SAYAEPQKNEVDSAA
+558 SAYAESQKNQVDSAA
-573 DAVDYPAETAD
+573 DTVDYPAETVD
-584 ADGYDEEA
+584 AGGYDEEA
-592 LAEEEADADGNA
+592 LTEEGADAAGNE
-604 AAQPEDKLPGDYYQE
+604 AAQPEEELPGDYYQE

>member
-107 DSRQYL
+107 DCRQLL

-127 QLIAPLEEYTSEEV
+127 QLIAPLEEYTSLEV

-215 AFADTDGNLVEAQS
+215 EYADTDGNLVEAQS
-229 PALKAEVDAELAAE
+229 PVVKAEVDAELAAE

-254 TPSTEAVQ
+254 TPLSEDVQ
-262 PSSEENA
+262 PSSEESA
-269 TIYQKTAEA
+269 TIYQKSAEA
-278 NADDQHAYTTDAA
+278 NAGDQPAYTTAA
-291 SMAAIAAPESAAV
+291 DSMAAATTV
-304 STAVSD
+304 STAAVTD
-310 PVVTPSTAVPGAAQA
+310 PIVASSTSAQGAAQT
-325 SDHDMQGAA
+325 SNHDMQCAA

-347 IPQKEEELHNYHM
+347 IPRKEEELHNYHM

-408 PKIVGK
+408 PKIAGK

-422 ALTYDVVDEIGDYID
+422 ALTYDVVDEISDYID

-471 SDVEEEEDELVE
+471 SDIEEEEDELVE
-483 DVDLDAP
+483 DVDLEAP
-490 VQADPAAESG
+490 VQADAAVENE
-500 ETAASMKVQQPSS
+500 ETAASMTVQKPSS
-513 APSYSEDRTPVPLHG
+513 AASFSEDRTPVPLHG
-528 TENTCAEVDSSDK
+528 TENRGAEADAPDK
-541 YVDTSAADMS
+541 YVDTSAVPVA
-551 ASASTVD
+551 AAASTVD
-558 SAYAEPQKNEVDSAA
+558 SAYAESQKNQVDSAA

-584 ADGYDEEA
+584 ADGDDEEA
-592 LAEEEADADGNA
+592 LTEEGADAAGNA
-604 AAQPEDKLPGDYYQE
+604 AAQEEPLPGDYYQE

>member
-107 DSRQYL
+107 DSRQFL

-127 QLIAPLEEYTSEEV
+127 QLIAPLEEYTSLEV

-215 AFADTDGNLVEAQS
+215 EYADTDGNLVEAQS
-229 PALKAEVDAELAAE
+229 PVVKAEVDAELAAE

-254 TPSTEAVQ
+254 TPLSEDVQ
-262 PSSEENA
+262 PSSEESA
-269 TIYQKTAEA
+269 TIYQKSAEA
-278 NADDQHAYTTDAA
+278 NAGDQPAYTTAA
-291 SMAAIAAPESAAV
+291 DSMAAATAV
-304 STAVSD
+304 STSAVSD
-310 PVVTPSTAVPGAAQA
+310 PIVASSTSAQGATQT
-325 SDHDMQGAA
+325 SNHDMQCAA

-347 IPQKEEELHNYHM
+347 IPRKEEELHNYHM

-408 PKIVGK
+408 PKIAGK

-422 ALTYDVVDEIGDYID
+422 ALTYDVVDEISDYID

-471 SDVEEEEDELVE
+471 SDIEEEEDELVE

-490 VQADPAAESG
+490 VQADAAVENE
-500 ETAASMKVQQPSS
+500 ETAASMTVQKPSS
-513 APSYSEDRTPVPLHG
+513 AASFSEDRTPVPLHG
-528 TENTCAEVDSSDK
+528 TENRGAEADAPDK
-541 YVDTSAADMS
+541 YVDTSAVPVA
-551 ASASTVD
+551 AAASTVD
-558 SAYAEPQKNEVDSAA
+558 SAYAESQKNQVDSAA

-584 ADGYDEEA
+584 ADGDDEEA
-592 LAEEEADADGNA
+592 LTEEGADAAGNA
-604 AAQPEDKLPGDYYQE
+604 AAQEEPLPGDYYQE

>member
-50 YEHNSEYEEAKDILL
+50 YEHNGEYEEAKDILL

-107 DSRQYL
+107 DSRQFL

-215 AFADTDGNLVEAQS
+215 EFADTDGNLVEAQS
-229 PALKAEVDAELAAE
+229 PSLKAEVDAELAA
-243 TQSEGTTDTIT
+243 D
-254 TPSTEAVQ
+254 TEAQ
-262 PSSEENA
+262 PATEENA

-278 NADDQHAYTTDAA
+278 NADDQNAYAADAA
-291 SMAAIAAPESAAV
+291 SMTAAAVSESAA
-304 STAVSD
+304 APAGSD
-310 PVVTPSTAVPGAAQA
+310 PVVTPSTEATSAAPA
-325 SDHDMQGAA
+325 SDRDIQGAA

-347 IPQKEEELHNYHM
+347 IPQKEAELHNYHM

-490 VQADPAAESG
+490 VQADEENEESTASMT
-500 ETAASMKVQQPSS
+500 EQQSSSAASFR
-513 APSYSEDRTPVPLHG
+513 EDRTPVPLHG

-541 YVDTSAADMS
+541 YVDTSAADMP
-551 ASASTVD
+551 AAASTVD
-558 SAYAEPQKNEVDSAA
+558 SVYAEPQKNQVDSAA

-592 LAEEEADADGNA
+592 LTEEEADADENA
-604 AAQPEDKLPGDYYQE
+604 AAQPEEKLPGDYYQE

-696 KENRLILREDNF
+696 KENRLILRADNF

>member
-107 DSRQYL
+107 DSRQFL

-127 QLIAPLEEYTSEEV
+127 QLIAPLEEYTSLEV

-190 SLSKEQ
+190 SLSKAQ

-208 KLRKVSE
+208 KLQKVSE
-215 AFADTDGNLVEAQS
+215 EYADTDGSIVEPQS
-229 PALKAEVDAELAAE
+229 PVLKAEIDAELQADGEYPASAAADV
-243 TQSEGTTDTIT
+243 TNAQASD
-254 TPSTEAVQ
+254 PNTEASTDVYAQQ

-269 TIYQKTAEA
+269 TVYQKSSDA
-278 NADDQHAYTTDAA
+278 NAVDQEADT
-291 SMAAIAAPESAAV
+291 V
-304 STAVSD
+304 SVPQSI
-310 PVVTPSTAVPGAAQA
+310 PGAATVSKETGSTA
-325 SDHDMQGAA
+325 EHEMQGAA
-334 ADAVEAIQSAVHK
+334 AEAVEAIQSAVHK
-347 IPQKEEELHNYHM
+347 TTKNVEELHNYHM

-366 RADGLKIAIDEIKY
+366 REDGLKIAIDEIKY

-408 PKIVGK
+408 PKIAGK

-422 ALTYDVVDEIGDYID
+422 ALTYDVVDEISDYID

-471 SDVEEEEDELVE
+471 SDIEEEEDELVE

-490 VQADPAAESG
+490 VQADSAVENG
-500 ETAASMKVQQPSS
+500 DTAASVTVQQPSS
-513 APSYSEDRTPVPLHG
+513 AATFSEDRTPVPLHG
-528 TENTCAEVDSSDK
+528 TENRSAEVDAPDK
-541 YVDTSAADMS
+541 YVDTSAVHMA
-551 ASASTVD
+551 AAASTVD
-558 SAYAEPQKNEVDSAA
+558 SAYAESQKNQVDSAA

-584 ADGYDEEA
+584 ADGDDEEA
-592 LAEEEADADGNA
+592 LTEEGADAAGNA
-604 AAQPEDKLPGDYYQE
+604 AAQPEEQLPGDYYQE